1 MQDEIIITF
10 LDRGIANSIFII
22 TFTSNNKN
30 MKFKLM
36 LIVAII
42 AFAIAGT
49 AQTNEKQVPISSRK
63 IGVVVQLPMGVPTE
77 AQIFGSYLLR
87 HIDRSLTS
95 LEQAPTGNF
104 SVAVSYN
111 IDKDG
116 KVRDEFAET
125 NPGYGAAEEVIRVM
139 KKYSGHLPVLQD
151 GNPVVFLGKL
161 TVLFEVFDKHSTI
174 GKSQPDTL
182 DKFYSSEE
190 VVVKIPASG
199 SDWTHYLAKNLKSYV
214 ASENGAPS
222 GRYTVMLSFVVDN
235 DGTIS
240 DVKAENNPGY
250 GTAEEAI
257 RVMKNSPKWMP
268 AQLNG
273 RKIKYRA
280 KNAITFVVSGD

>member
-1 MQDEIIITF
+1 MKPYTLKGECLNGFKKT
-10 LDRGIANSIFII
+10 
-22 TFTSNNKN
+22 N
-30 MKFKLM
+30 MKYKLI
-36 LIVAII
+36 LIAAFIALAIV
-42 AFAIAGT
+42 GV
-49 AQTNEKQVPISSRK
+49 AQTTEKLV
-63 IGVVVQLPMGVPTE
+63 T
-77 AQIFGSYLLR
+77 
-87 HIDRSLTS
+87 
-95 LEQAPTGNF
+95 
-104 SVAVSYN
+104 
-111 IDKDG
+111 
-116 KVRDEFAET
+116 
-125 NPGYGAAEEVIRVM
+125 
-139 KKYSGHLPVLQD
+139 
-151 GNPVVFLGKL
+151 
-161 TVLFEVFDKHSTI
+161 

-280 KNAITFVVSGD
+280 KNAITFLVSGD